1 MDHRTFIRKGGRARS
16 TAKTKANR
24 AKAAAYWGAVR
35 SGERP
40 APRRTMPPSPDGI
53 ADLPS
58 EDCQLRGIARLEAF
72 GSIAR
77 GEARR
82 GSDVDLLAPFAS
94 NPGLSFYSMEDG

>member
-1 MDHRTFIRKGGRARS
+1 
-16 TAKTKANR
+16 
-24 AKAAAYWGAVR
+24 
-35 SGERP
+35 
-40 APRRTMPPSPDGI
+40 MPPSPDGI

-94 NPGLSFYSMEDG
+94 NPGLSFYSMEDGMASFLGAPEHLLMRDCVDHMTNPYRRRSILADSTVICHG